1 MQSIPQNH
9 VGFDA
14 VSLAAEFSGRATDAQ
29 IKAVTDYAVA
39 LKLHQSVATLRPLF
53 VEFQRAIN
61 SSAGTSIRQTISTIN
76 AQRGSDAA
84 AKAEDAFARE
94 VLQLAKAVQHGAEIA
109 GR

>member
-1 MQSIPQNH
+1 MNTIANPITT
-9 VGFDA
+9 FDP

-39 LKLHQSVATLRPLF
+39 LKLHQPVATLRPLF

-61 SSAGTSIRQTISTIN
+61 APAGNGIRQTISTIN